1 MLRVAACI
9 SWAVMARAAWSMKWG
24 AGAIRW
30 RDKAMR
36 HLGWWV
42 WMGLVAAVLA
52 GCGGS
57 SKPPMVPDAP
67 DPALSVD
74 GGADTPAAAPKK

>member
-1 MLRVAACI
+1 
-9 SWAVMARAAWSMKWG
+9 MARAAWSMEW
-24 AGAIRW
+24 AR
-30 RDKAMR
+30 RYSLERKAMR
-36 HLGWWV
+36 HLGWWA

-67 DPALSVD
+67 DPALGVD
-74 GGADTPAAAPKK
+74 GGADTPAAAPSPKK